1 MTLTKRARILRL
13 TLVALILWPPF
24 AWVAAR
30 GLTVTS
36 PIQKA
41 DAIAVLSGSAT
52 FRERTNRAAE
62 LYRNGLAPVV
72 ILTNDGG
79 RSGWSRQSQ
88 RNPSFVDLARENL
101 AAGGVPID
109 KIEIIQPLVDSTYL
123 EVERLR
129 EYAVENGLHSIVFV
143 TSAYHSRRTLWTV
156 QQVFDGTGISIAVQS
171 APPGQDTPAAATWW
185 LSGRGWRFV
194 AAEWVKLLWYRISY

>member
-1 MTLTKRARILRL
+1 ME
-13 TLVALILWPPF
+13 
-24 AWVAAR
+24 
-30 GLTVTS
+30 
-36 PIQKA
+36 KA

-62 LYRNGLAPVV
+62 LYRSGLAPIV

-79 RSGWSRQSQ
+79 RSGWSRQSH
-88 RNPSFVDLARENL
+88 RNPTFVDLARENL
-101 AAGGVPID
+101 AAGGVPND
-109 KIEIIQPLVDSTYL
+109 KIEVIQPLVDSTYL

-129 EYAVENGLHSIVFV
+129 EYAVQNNLHSIVFV

-156 QQVFDGTGISIAVQS
+156 QQVFDGTGISIAVQT
-171 APPGQDTPAAATWW
+171 APPGQDTPSAATWW
-185 LSGRGWRFV
+185 LSRRGWQFV

>member
-1 MTLTKRARILRL
+1 
-13 TLVALILWPPF
+13 LILWPPF

-30 GLTVTS
+30 GLTVAS
-36 PIQKA
+36 SIEKA

-62 LYRNGLAPVV
+62 LYRNGLAPIV

-79 RSGWSRQSQ
+79 RSGWSRQSH
-88 RNPSFVDLARENL
+88 RNPLFVDLARENL
-101 AAGGVPID
+101 AAGGVPND
-109 KIEIIQPLVDSTYL
+109 KIEVILPLVDSTYL

-143 TSAYHSRRTLWTV
+143 TSAYHSRRALWTV
-156 QQVFDGTGISIAVQS
+156 QQVFDGTGISISVQT
-171 APPGQDTPAAATWW
+171 APPGQDTPTAATWW
-185 LSGRGWRFV
+185 LSGHGWRFV
-194 AAEWVKLLWYRISY
+194 AGEWLKLLWYRIAY

>member
-1 MTLTKRARILRL
+1 MTLSKRAWILRL

-30 GLTVTS
+30 GLIETS
-36 PIQKA
+36 PIEKA

-101 AAGGVPID
+101 AAGGVPND
-109 KIEIIQPLVDSTYL
+109 KIEIIRPLVDSTYL

-129 EYAVENGLHSIVFV
+129 EYAVENGLHSIIFV

-156 QQVFDGTGISIAVQS
+156 QQVFDGTGISIAVQT
-171 APPGQDTPAAATWW
+171 APAGQDTPTAATWW

-194 AAEWVKLLWYRISY
+194 AAEWVKLLWYRIAY